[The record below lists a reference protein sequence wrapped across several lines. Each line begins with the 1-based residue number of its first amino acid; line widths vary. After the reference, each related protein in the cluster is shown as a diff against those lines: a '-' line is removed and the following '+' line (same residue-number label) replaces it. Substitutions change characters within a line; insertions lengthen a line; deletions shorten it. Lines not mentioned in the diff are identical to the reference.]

1 MKSNWWKVII
11 PLFVWFVIVLL
22 PAPVGLS
29 PEAWHYAGLFT
40 AVIIGLILEP
50 IPAAAVG
57 FIGVTLIMVLGYV
70 APTPGES
77 IRWGLSGFSNTT
89 VWLIFGAFILSEGY
103 QKSGLGRR
111 IALYLV
117 KLLGKRT
124 LGLGYAVALADLAL
138 APATPSNTARSAGT
152 IYPIISN
159 IPGLFG
165 SEPGPTAGRIGSY
178 IMWTAFATTAVTSS
192 LFLTALAPNPLAL
205 SFVQDI
211 AAVDISWGQW
221 FLGFLPMGVLLFGS
235 LPFLVYILYPP
246 EIKMSREVP
255 EWAAGELEK
264 MGSITFKE
272 SVMATLV
279 ILALILWIFG
289 GGLVHT
295 TAVVWVVISLMI
307 LTGILG
313 WDDILNN
320 RTAWNMLVWFATL
333 VALAAGLKQVGFLE
347 WAAENVATV
356 LGGFSPLVIMTGLI
370 VFFFL
375 IHYFFASLTAHTTAI
390 MPVLLTVGIAI
401 PGIPRVPFVLLL
413 CYAIGLMGALTPYAT
428 GPGPVYYGSGYIS
441 RTDFWRLGLIFGM
454 IFLAVLLGIGIP
466 YLTYVM

>member
-1 MKSNWWKVII
+1 MRSNWWKAVVPLLLWII
-11 PLFVWFVIVLL
+11 ILLL
-22 PAPVGLS
+22 PAPAGLNTQ
-29 PEAWHYAGLFT
+29 AWHYAGLFT
-40 AVIIGLILEP
+40 AVILGLILEP
-50 IPAAAVG
+50 IPAAAIG
-57 FIGVTLIMVLGYV
+57 FIGVTLAMVLGYI

-77 IRWGLSGFSNTT
+77 IAWGVSGFSNTT
-89 VWLIFGAFILSEGY
+89 VWLIFGAFILSMGY

-165 SEPGPTAGRIGSY
+165 SEPGATAGKIGSY

-205 SFVQDI
+205 SFVRDI

-221 FLGFLPMGVLLFGS
+221 FLGFLPVGIVLFVS
-235 LPFLVYILYPP
+235 LPLLVYILYPP
-246 EIKMSREVP
+246 EIKTSREAP
-255 EWAAGELEK
+255 SWASGELEK
-264 MGSITFKE
+264 MGPVTFKE
-272 SVMATLV
+272 SVMAALV

-289 GGLVHT
+289 GSLVHT

-307 LTGILG
+307 ITGILD

-320 RTAWNMLVWFATL
+320 QIAWNMLVWFATL
-333 VALAAGLKQVGFLE
+333 VALAAGLKRVGFLE

-356 LGGFSPLVIMTGLI
+356 LGGFSPLMILTGLI

-413 CYAIGLMGALTPYAT
+413 CYAIGLMGVLTPYAT

-454 IFLAVLLGIGIP
+454 IFLVVLLGIGIP